1 VNLPRRS
8 GSGVWDWFCVLNPV
22 GVDSVGGVVTQD
34 SAAKRVA
41 ILGCALESL
50 RDKEGETQKYKIVLQ
65 GGLRAAI
72 HLA

>member
-1 VNLPRRS
+1 M
-8 GSGVWDWFCVLNPV
+8 
-22 GVDSVGGVVTQD
+22 TQD